1 MKTKITIAILLVSF
15 LFVTVLFLIFLR
27 PFLDIQEAKR
37 VSIEAGSLVEKEIQG
52 STPNVCGASTFV
64 STTTKRTSI
73 CLMFPTMAK
82 KPIKSLKLNGSTYCR
97 DENGSFPT
105 GEIQREVCDKHPK
118 EIHIT
123 FGR

>member
-1 MKTKITIAILLVSF
+1 MTNKIIITILLVSF
-15 LFVTVLFLIFLR
+15 LFAALLFLIFLR

-73 CLMFPTMAK
+73 CLMLPIMAK
-82 KPIKSLKLNGSTYCR
+82 KPIRSLKLNGSTYCQ
-97 DENGSFPT
+97 DENGSFPI
-105 GEIQREVCDKHPK
+105 GEIQTEVCDKHPK

-123 FGR
+123 FGK